1 MKPNDTDNPAEV
13 IRVKPDDMEAT
24 FYGILK
30 KQGFTEEKA
39 RVCAQV
45 FTTNS
50 IDGVYT
56 HGVNRFPR
64 FIQYVRNKYILVNAV
79 PTMVSALGGIEQW
92 NGNLGPGPLNALQAT
107 GRVMEL
113 AKQHG
118 MGCLGLADTNHW
130 MRGGLYGWKAA
141 RAGFVFIGWTN
152 TIANMPAWGASDSR
166 LGNNPLV
173 IAIPYNDEAIV
184 LDMAMSQY
192 SFGAIELHKIKS
204 QQLAVPGGFDPQ
216 GNLTKDPE
224 EILKTQK
231 GLPVG
236 YWKGAGLAL
245 VLDIL
250 AAILSAGNSTSQIT
264 QKGMEYA
271 VSQVFIAI
279 DVSLLSNY
287 SSIASSIN
295 EIIDHYH
302 GSATYAAGDKII
314 YPGERVINTR
324 KENNEKGIP
333 VSRTVWEDIEALDK

>member
-1 MKPNDTDNPAEV
+1 M
-13 IRVKPDDMEAT
+13 
-24 FYGILK
+24 
-30 KQGFTEEKA
+30 
-39 RVCAQV
+39 
-45 FTTNS
+45 
-50 IDGVYT
+50 
-56 HGVNRFPR
+56 
-64 FIQYVRNKYILVNAV
+64 VNAV
-79 PTMVSALGGIEQW
+79 PTLVSAFGGIEQW

-107 GRVMEL
+107 DRVLEL
-113 AKQHG
+113 SKQHG
-118 MGCLGLADTNHW
+118 MGCLALANTNHW

-173 IAIPYNDEAIV
+173 IAIPYDNEAIV

-192 SFGAIELHKIKS
+192 SFGSIELHKIRKE
-204 QQLAVPGGFDPQ
+204 QLAVPGGFDLQ
-216 GNLTKDPE
+216 GSLSKDPA
-224 EILKTQK
+224 EILQTQK

-279 DVSLLSNY
+279 NITLLSNY
-287 SSIASSIN
+287 PSIASSIQ
-295 EIIDHYH
+295 EIIENYH
-302 GSATYAAGDKII
+302 GSAPNASGKQII
-314 YPGERVINTR
+314 FPGERVTNTR

-333 VSRTVWEDIEALDK
+333 VSRIVWEEIENLLK